1 MSMVEKAYDA
11 VQTASSLNIM
21 EKYWGKSCLKKFED
35 FFSQNSSNKTRVFFI
50 KLNLLLAFT

>member
-1 MSMVEKAYDA
+1 MVEKAYDA

-21 EKYWGKSCLKKFED
+21 EKYWGKSWLKKFED